1 MQLKLPL
8 IDNNT
13 TDVRKKNILS
23 SPKFGGSCDIDSK
36 PYLRKLGIEIVE
48 RGQPIQFTS
57 NCRYN
62 TIPINEVK

>member
-48 RGQPIQFTS
+48 RRQPIQFTS
-57 NCRYN
+57 
-62 TIPINEVK
+62 TVDITQFQLMK